1 LTMARLKDISGEII
15 FVFGRQDDHV
25 PPAGR
30 AAIKNALDD
39 AGVNYGWIEV
49 NAQHA
54 FIRDEMSKGRYDPAL
69 TRCCMTFAL
78 DLFHRVLTL
87 GCGDCR
93 GVTGSSMGPA
103 NC

>member
-1 LTMARLKDISGEII
+1 
-15 FVFGRQDDHV
+15 
-25 PPAGR
+25 
-30 AAIKNALDD
+30 
-39 AGVNYGWIEV
+39 
-49 NAQHA
+49 
-54 FIRDEMSKGRYDPAL
+54 
-69 TRCCMTFAL
+69 MTFAL